1 MKPTLK
7 PEQELENIKI
17 ENASLRE
24 KILEKTL
31 ELENKSR
38 QLEIE
43 AALEKVRAITMKMR
57 KSDDLQRAAFGANNQ
72 IDAARIALHALL
84 KLRGH
89 QHQQRNRGDP
99 DCE

>member
-43 AALEKVRAITMKMR
+43 AALEKVRAITMEMR
-57 KSDDLQRAAFGANNQ
+57 KSDDLQRAAN
-72 IDAARIALHALL
+72 LL
-84 KLRGH
+84 F
-89 QHQQRNRGDP
+89 QQVRSLGIP
-99 DCE
+99 SWSAGYCI